1 MLVMLSALELL
12 YGNSGVL
19 EQMFVLKVI
28 CCVYGGGGGAYIYAG
43 RIEILR

>member
-28 CCVYGGGGGAYIYAG
+28 CFVYGGGHIFMLV
-43 RIEILR
+43 ELKS